1 MLEQALMEHKRIIYK
16 SFKDQ
21 DDNKLIETLLSLRVN
36 ALQLD
41 PSLRLGL
48 VNELVLNDIL
58 QIKKDP

>member
-1 MLEQALMEHKRIIYK
+1 MLEQVLMEHKRIINK
-16 SFKDQ
+16 SFKTQ

-58 QIKKDP
+58 